1 MVPFMY
7 LFSISAYDEQNGWE
21 RFRLT
26 LPLSRKQVAYGR
38 YASTFLI
45 MVCSLVLA
53 CIVGL
58 AMGAICSTLPTTSV
72 PEGLKLATFGFVET
86 ALATQLIM
94 LIACIFTLPLI
105 MRFGMTKGSRI
116 VPVVI
121 VLALSFG
128 IAFTGNSTDLSLVDD
143 VLVNGNI
150 TLILACITVCLVVLY
165 ALSALVS
172 AKLYEKREL

>member
-1 MVPFMY
+1 
-7 LFSISAYDEQNGWE
+7 
-21 RFRLT
+21 
-26 LPLSRKQVAYGR
+26 
-38 YASTFLI
+38 

-58 AMGAICSTLPTTSV
+58 VMGAICSALPTISV
-72 PEGLKLATFGFVET
+72 PEGLKLATFGFDFIVGT

-143 VLVNGNI
+143 VLINGNI

>member
-1 MVPFMY
+1 M
-7 LFSISAYDEQNGWE
+7 
-21 RFRLT
+21 
-26 LPLSRKQVAYGR
+26 
-38 YASTFLI
+38 
-45 MVCSLVLA
+45 
-53 CIVGL
+53 
-58 AMGAICSTLPTTSV
+58 
-72 PEGLKLATFGFVET
+72 
-86 ALATQLIM
+86 
-94 LIACIFTLPLI
+94 
-105 MRFGMTKGSRI
+105 
-116 VPVVI
+116 PVVI